1 MSKQVQ
7 LMEVLKK
14 EVRSLLMA
22 AKEGLTPA
30 QLEQEYMAM
39 IGKPLPLRDLGFRST
54 LELVADMPE
63 VVRVCPYEKGTFI
76 LKAIADETT
85 KAIAK
90 LVARQRR
97 SARAR
102 KSVAAKADA
111 ASSSKNPPSFP
122 RRSRAPVLPA
132 TVKAELQD
140 LLSSSPL
147 LLLDFDKAFFR
158 RFGRAFQYTRY
169 GFFSMFEVLRSVSD
183 IIAVEQ
189 TRAGSLLTLKKYLAS
204 EIEKE
209 EMPQAAPA
217 VEMPPLEPSCETESF
232 HLTAKE
238 KSEPVE
244 TQAVDLGDGLK
255 QSVKMNVSITGK
267 VLIQPQDLEQSLLD
281 KLIMTPEIPPDA
293 VQDRSL
299 CSLPPLERRCLVGV
313 FVEFVVSPS
322 QFYIHICSRET
333 SDKLQDMMIEM
344 RHCYSNKLVSD
355 RYIMPESS
363 VQPGQLCCVT
373 VSKWWYRVIIH
384 RVINDQEVEVFYPDY
399 GNLEIV
405 RKSWL
410 RFLKWCY
417 LKLPAQ
423 AIPCSLAWVKP
434 VEGTWSNAATLLFKK
449 LCGSN
454 LLVGIVD
461 EYVNGILHLFLCDT
475 STEEDVYFHCV
486 LRDGGC
492 ADVCGENIPS
502 QGFKELNPSALY
514 VQPSGKQENAEL
526 VEPDLHL
533 QQESLDAESEKASS
547 KLDGDELCDQQWHLS
562 AKKEAQ
568 DDVQPLLDEVSVP
581 VTTDQDPELAQE
593 DTNETLTELMAVVKT
608 PHSLGESSMPAVLF
622 KSVEDFYTSFI
633 YSKQPAEM
641 SQDDPDQIERYSN
654 EAQLREAV
662 HPSVLLM
669 AIPFMLDNR
678 NNEEKMKNKDLPESL
693 AVGLCSASGL
703 SDQGPSQKLYV
714 PPTTLSAVLAA
725 ARLAT
730 SSDYFQWLPSLRKKV

>member
-1 MSKQVQ
+1 MARADLSKQTQ
-7 LMEVLKK
+7 FMEVLKK
-14 EVRSLLMA
+14 EVRSLLIA
-22 AKEGLTPA
+22 AKDGLTPA

-39 IGKPLPLRDLGFRST
+39 IGKPLPLCDLGFQST

-63 VVRVCPYEKGTFI
+63 VVRICPHKDDTFI

-85 KAIAK
+85 KVIAK

-97 SARAR
+97 CARTRKSAAAKADGAR
-102 KSVAAKADA
+102 KSAAAKADA
-111 ASSSKNPPSFP
+111 ASPSKNPQSLPQ
-122 RRSRAPVLPA
+122 RYRAPVLPA
-132 TVKAELQD
+132 MVKAELQD

-158 RFGRAFQYTRY
+158 RFGRAFQYTQY
-169 GFFSMFEVLRSVSD
+169 GFSSMFEVLGSVSD
-183 IIAVEQ
+183 IIMVEQ
-189 TRAGSLLTLKKYLAS
+189 TRAGSLLILKKYMAS

-209 EMPQAAPA
+209 EYPKAAPPA

-232 HLTAKE
+232 HLAAEE

-244 TQAVDLGDGLK
+244 TQTVNLGDGLK
-255 QSVKMNVSITGK
+255 
-267 VLIQPQDLEQSLLD
+267 QPQDLEQSLLY

-299 CSLPPLERRCLVGV
+299 CSLPPLEKRCMVGV
-313 FVEFVVSPS
+313 SVEFIISPN

-333 SDKLQDMMIEM
+333 SDKLQNMMIEM

-363 VQPGQLCCVT
+363 VQPGQLCCVMI
-373 VSKWWYRVIIH
+373 SKWWYRVIIH

-399 GNLEIV
+399 GNLKIV

-434 VEGTWSNAATLLFKK
+434 VEGTWSSAATLLFRK
-449 LCGSN
+449 LCGSKI
-454 LLVGIVD
+454 LVGIVD

-475 STEEDVYFHCV
+475 STEEDVYFHYV

-492 ADVCGENIPS
+492 ADICAENTPS
-502 QGFKELNPSALY
+502 QGFEELNPSALY
-514 VQPSGKQENAEL
+514 VQPSGKQGIVEL
-526 VEPDLHL
+526 VEPGLRL
-533 QQESLDAESEKASS
+533 QRESQGADSETATS
-547 KLDGDELCDQQWHLS
+547 KQDGDELCDQLS
-562 AKKEAQ
+562 AKKETW
-568 DDVQPLLDEVSVP
+568 DDTQPLLDEVSVP
-581 VTTDQDPELAQE
+581 RATDQDPELVQE
-593 DTNETLTELMAVVKT
+593 DTSETPTEVMAVVKT
-608 PHSLGESSMPAVLF
+608 PHSLGESSMPAVLS
-622 KSVEDFYTSFI
+622 KSVEDTYTSFM
-633 YSKQPAEM
+633 YSKEPAEM
-641 SQDDPDQIERYSN
+641 SQDDPDQIERFSN
-654 EAQLREAV
+654 KAQLPEAV
-662 HPSVLLM
+662 PPSLLLM
-669 AIPFMLDNR
+669 AVPFTLDNP
-678 NNEEKMKNKDLPESL
+678 NNEEKMKNKDLPGSL
-693 AVGLCSASGL
+693 TVGPRGASGL
-703 SDQGPSQKLYV
+703 SDQRPSQKLYI

-730 SSDYFQWLPSLRKKV
+730 SSDYFQWVPSLRRKV

>member
-1 MSKQVQ
+1 MPKKAQ

-30 QLEQEYMAM
+30 ELEQEYMAM

-63 VVRVCPYEKGTFI
+63 VVTVCPYEKGTFI
-76 LKAIADETT
+76 LKAVADEAT
-85 KAIAK
+85 KAIAA
-90 LVARQRR
+90 LVARQR
-97 SARAR
+97 SSRAR
-102 KSVAAKADA
+102 KSAAVKAGA
-111 ASSSKNPPSFP
+111 ASPSKNPQTFP
-122 RRSRAPVLPA
+122 RRGRAPVLPV

-140 LLSSSPL
+140 LLNSSPL
-147 LLLDFDKAFFR
+147 LLLDFHKAFFR
-158 RFGRAFQYTRY
+158 RFGRVFQYRQY
-169 GFFSMFEVLRSVSD
+169 GFFSMSEVLRSVSD
-183 IIAVEQ
+183 IIVVEQ
-189 TRAGSLLTLKKYLAS
+189 TKAGSLLTLKKCLAS

-209 EMPQAAPA
+209 EVLQAPA
-217 VEMPPLEPSCETESF
+217 VEMHPLEPSRETESF
-232 HLTAKE
+232 HLTAEE
-238 KSEPVE
+238 KSKPVE
-244 TQAVDLGDGLK
+244 TQAINLGDGLK
-255 QSVKMNVSITGK
+255 Q
-267 VLIQPQDLEQSLLD
+267 PEDLERSLLD
-281 KLIMTPEIPPDA
+281 KLITTPEIPPDA

-333 SDKLQDMMIEM
+333 SDKLQDMMLEM

-363 VQPGQLCCVT
+363 VQPGQLCCVA
-373 VSKWWYRVIIH
+373 VLKWWYRVIIH

-434 VEGTWSNAATLLFKK
+434 VEGTWSKAATLLFKK
-449 LCGSN
+449 LCGSK
-454 LLVGIVD
+454 LLVGIID
-461 EYVNGILHLFLCDT
+461 EYVNGVLHLFLCDT
-475 STEEDVYFHCV
+475 STEEDVYLHCV
-486 LRDGGC
+486 LSDGGC
-492 ADVCGENIPS
+492 ADICGENIPS

-526 VEPDLHL
+526 VEPDLGL
-533 QQESLDAESEKASS
+533 QQESLDADSETTTS
-547 KLDGDELCDQQWHLS
+547 KLNGDELCDQQWHLS
-562 AKKEAQ
+562 AKKETG
-568 DDVQPLLDEVSVP
+568 DDVRPLLDEVSVP
-581 VTTDQDPELAQE
+581 GTTDQDPELAQE
-593 DTNETLTELMAVVKT
+593 DTNETPTELMVVVKT
-608 PHSLGESSMPAVLF
+608 PQSLGESSMPAVLF

-641 SQDDPDQIERYSN
+641 SQDDPDQIERFSN
-654 EAQLREAV
+654 EAQLHEAV
-662 HPSVLLM
+662 HPSLLLM
-669 AIPFMLDNR
+669 AIPFMLDNC
-678 NNEEKMKNKDLPESL
+678 NNEEKMKNKDLARSL
-693 AVGLCSASGL
+693 AVGLCGAGRL
-703 SDQGPSQKLYV
+703 SDQGPPQKLYI
-714 PPTTLSAVLAA
+714 PPTMLSAVLAP

-730 SSDYFQWLPSLRKKV
+730 SSDYFQWLPSLRRKV